1 VIEEPRPEGKA
12 NDPEPAGHPLQ
23 RLIIKILCALV
34 ILTAGFLCLVAVN
47 SGAPEGATVKMVFGL
62 ILLWIVLGGA
72 LMHHFRDRARTC
84 IRSVPLDWRVKF
96 VLFATVLALIEEAV
110 AVSMTNL
117 APFFGVKA
125 GEAYVT
131 ASTNYLDVVLFHS
144 VVVFV
149 PLFIAWALILS
160 RYDFSPFS
168 VFLLFGIMGIVCETT
183 INPAGAITGFAMWI
197 FIYGLMGYLP
207 TYCIPSG
214 RGARKPRW
222 YHHLLAIPAVFLIAL
237 PLLIPIVYLLVNV
250 LQHPTG
256 PHF

>member
-1 VIEEPRPEGKA
+1 MIEEPQPGDKP
-12 NDPEPAGHPLQ
+12 NDPEPAGHPVQ

-47 SGAPEGATVKMVFGL
+47 SGAPEVATVKMVLGL

-72 LMHHFRDRARTC
+72 LMHHFRDRARAC
-84 IRSVPLDWRVKF
+84 IRSIPLDWRVKF

-160 RYDFSPFS
+160 RYDFSPFA

-183 INPAGAITGFAMWI
+183 INPAGAITGFAIWI
-197 FIYGLMGYLP
+197 FIYGLMGYPKLWHNQAI
-207 TYCIPSG
+207 TKVGANLG
-214 RGARKPRW
+214 RE
-222 YHHLLAIPAVFLIAL
+222 HLLTARS
-237 PLLIPIVYLLVNV
+237 NRK
-250 LQHPTG
+250 T
-256 PHF
+256 